1 MTEDETTIETPSKD
15 RENEEVKEE
24 KAKPVLKP
32 WDGKAKPADKAIL
45 ILVFVFLAYNI
56 VLRIFTPFLLAEHS
70 LLLSFLSG
78 SSASIGAAGAFAKVD
93 DTSVLIPIIL
103 GTLGGVKFLW
113 LFWWAGKRWGN
124 KIIEMVSP
132 SPKIAERFL
141 KLKEKKKLGALLLL
155 VSDLP
160 GVPGMLI
167 NLLVGWQK
175 MNIFV
180 FLLLSSIASSFWV
193 IVVAL
198 AGYQAGQTGVDIVMT
213 IDKYAIW
220 FSFSIIFILVFVNTR
235 KSIKEEQSDDERTV
249 EEVVSEAEQ
258 KEDGAE

>member
-1 MTEDETTIETPSKD
+1 
-15 RENEEVKEE
+15 
-24 KAKPVLKP
+24 
-32 WDGKAKPADKAIL
+32 
-45 ILVFVFLAYNI
+45 
-56 VLRIFTPFLLAEHS
+56 
-70 LLLSFLSG
+70 
-78 SSASIGAAGAFAKVD
+78 
-93 DTSVLIPIIL
+93 
-103 GTLGGVKFLW
+103 
-113 LFWWAGKRWGN
+113 
-124 KIIEMVSP
+124 
-132 SPKIAERFL
+132 
-141 KLKEKKKLGALLLL
+141 
-155 VSDLP
+155 
-160 GVPGMLI
+160 MLI

-249 EEVVSEAEQ
+249 EEVVSEAEK

>member
-1 MTEDETTIETPSKD
+1 MSENKSETTTEPSQNNDTESK
-15 RENEEVKEE
+15 KQ
-24 KAKPVLKP
+24 KPVLKP
-32 WDGKAKPADKAIL
+32 WEGKAQKADKAIL
-45 ILVFVFLAYNI
+45 TLVFVFLAYNI

-70 LLLSFLSG
+70 ILLTFLSG
-78 SSASIGAAGAFAKVD
+78 SSASIGAAGSFAKVEE
-93 DTSVLIPIIL
+93 TSIIIPIIL

-113 LFWWAGKRWGN
+113 LFWWAGRRWGN

-141 KLKEKKKLGALLLL
+141 NLKEKKKLGALLLL

-167 NLLVGWQK
+167 YLLVGWQK

-180 FLLLSSIASSFWV
+180 FLLISSIASSFWV

-198 AGYQAGQTGVDIVMT
+198 AGYQAGQVGVDIVMT

-220 FSFSIIFILVFVNTR
+220 FSFAIIFILVFLNTR

-258 KEDGAE
+258 KEDGVE